1 MKLKT
6 LKISILFALGLGCV
20 LFLGQVTQARMQQMT
35 AIASDT
41 SWKVQDSA
49 GNDLGKAQ
57 AVCLDTAGS
66 CPADTTVWG
75 YGGNWGA
82 DISGLAG
89 AKWIWAPYL
98 TGETQP
104 AYPAE
109 YTFRNNFSLKGG
121 TPVSGMISIAADD
134 YAEVYVN
141 ECFVG
146 SIGSRDEESLAAN
159 ASSELHTF
167 PIPCL
172 NRGNN
177 TITIKAA
184 NGNFGCGSG
193 SYSCN
198 PAGVAC
204 QVVVFYNK

>member
-6 LKISILFALGLGCV
+6 LIISVLFAGGLAYT
-20 LFLGQVTQARMQQMT
+20 LFLTQVAQAQTRQMIT
-35 AIASDT
+35 IASDR

-66 CPADTTVWG
+66 CPADTTAWG

-89 AKWIWAPYL
+89 AKWIWAPGL

-121 TPVSGMISIAADD
+121 TPVGGMISIAADD

-146 SIGSRDEESLAAN
+146 SIGSRDDESLAAN

-167 PIPCL
+167 SIACL

-177 TITIKAA
+177 TIIIKAA

-198 PAGVAC
+198 PAGIAC
-204 QVVVFYNK
+204 QVVVFYDK